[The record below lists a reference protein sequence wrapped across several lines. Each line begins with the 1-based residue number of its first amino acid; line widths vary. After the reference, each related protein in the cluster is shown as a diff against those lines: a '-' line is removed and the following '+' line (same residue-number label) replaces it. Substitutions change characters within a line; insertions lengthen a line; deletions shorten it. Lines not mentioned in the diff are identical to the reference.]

1 MVTAGRKCPKG
12 FVAATGCEVPVE
24 TPSGNVRAFVRAAKQ
39 AGLNPDYGRRRRV

>member
-1 MVTAGRKCPKG
+1 MVAAGRTCPKG

-24 TPSGNVRAFVRAAKQ
+24 TPPENVRAFVRAAKQ